1 MQQLGGLDNLMIA
14 GEVPN
19 IPMHMSAL
27 MIYET
32 GGKAGTNRFA
42 EALESRF
49 LALADQHFPILR
61 CRLETLPLQLD
72 NAYWVEDPRF
82 NLHYHISRV
91 ALPSPGNWQQLYA
104 LFARFHAQPLDHA
117 RPLWEVMMVE
127 GLDRLEGVPR
137 GSTALFLKI
146 HHAVVDGK
154 SALRL
159 ITSLHSLDPDPDAPT
174 LADTMPDNAA
184 PDSDFQAPSLISKYG
199 RAWWHSI
206 ERPLDMAGT
215 LVKLLPDLLSGATSA
230 NKDAAPRPPTPHAFF
245 NAKVDADRVVG
256 HIRMDMALLRR
267 LEKKHH
273 CTINDIALCVVA
285 GALRHYLLETGQ
297 LPQDDLQALMPIDIR
312 RKDKDGTIGNHL
324 SVAKV
329 CLYTSYSEP
338 DKRLAAICSESSAGK
353 RQSKKKSNHALLH
366 LVDDIHPAV
375 MLWLGQWL
383 INSGQIDKLP
393 QTVNTVVTNVP
404 GLSSEA
410 YLVGARLIDYLGF
423 GPLAPNMGLFHTV
436 SSTQDHVNV
445 TFLSTAAFV
454 GDGTGYLK
462 ALQHSLAEV
471 SALKATGTPGRK
483 PRAGA

>member
-32 GGKAGTNRFA
+32 GGKAGTNR
-42 EALESRF
+42 
-49 LALADQHFPILR
+49 LADSLTTRFSALVEQHFPILR

-82 NLHYHISRV
+82 NLQYHISRV
-91 ALPSPGNWQQLYA
+91 ALPKPSNWHQLYG
-104 LFARFHAQPLDHA
+104 LFAKFHAQPLDQA
-117 RPLWEVMMVE
+117 RPLWEVMVVE
-127 GLDRLEGVPR
+127 GLDRLEGIPR
-137 GSTALFLKI
+137 GSTALFVKI

-159 ITSLHSLDPDPDAPT
+159 ITSLHSLDPDPNAPT
-174 LADTMPDNAA
+174 LGDAMSDESA
-184 PDSDFQAPSLISKYG
+184 PDIDFQAPSLLSKYG
-199 RAWWHSI
+199 RAWWHSV

-215 LVKLLPDLLSGATSA
+215 LVKLLPDILGGATSDS
-230 NKDAAPRPPTPHAFF
+230 KDAKPHQPTPHCFF
-245 NAKVDADRVVG
+245 NAEVDADRVVG
-256 HIRMDMALLRR
+256 HIRMQMTLLRR

-285 GALRHYLLETGQ
+285 GALRHYLLDKNQ
-297 LPQDDLQALMPIDIR
+297 LPDNDLQTLMPIDIR

-329 CLYTSYSEP
+329 CLYTTYGSAK
-338 DKRLAAICSESSAGK
+338 KRLAAICGESSAGK
-353 RQSKKKSNHALLH
+353 KQSKKKSNHALLH

-375 MLWLGQWL
+375 MVWLGQWL
-383 INSGQIDKLP
+383 IDSGRIDTLP

-410 YLVGARLIDYLGF
+410 YLVGAKLVDYLGF

-436 SSTQDHVNV
+436 SSTQAHVNV

-454 GDGTGYLK
+454 GDGKGYLA
-462 ALQHSLAEV
+462 ALEQSLEEV
-471 SALKATGTPGRK
+471 
-483 PRAGA
+483 AGL